1 MKLRGGRN
9 VCVDVSARNTRQLCC
24 VYCAKTSGFEV
35 IHGTLD
41 RIMQLL
47 DVPFNEKRVENGGYY
62 IEPSE
67 GVACVLELK

>member
-1 MKLRGGRN
+1 M
-9 VCVDVSARNTRQLCC
+9 
-24 VYCAKTSGFEV
+24 

-47 DVPFNEKRVENGGYY
+47 DVPFNEKRIENGGYY

-67 GVACVLELK
+67 GEVIGRVEMKKR